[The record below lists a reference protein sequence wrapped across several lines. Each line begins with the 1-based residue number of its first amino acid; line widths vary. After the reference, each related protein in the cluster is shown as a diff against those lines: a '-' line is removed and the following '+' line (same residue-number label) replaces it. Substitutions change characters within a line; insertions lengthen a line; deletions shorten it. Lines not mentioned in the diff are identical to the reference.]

1 MFLVSILRC
10 AFVLEPNQ
18 ISYVKTPGFPR
29 SRAEIWPELLRDD
42 AAAHFAQ
49 LRWWR
54 QRADFPGSARRQ
66 LAVHAGAGIP
76 PASNDDGSIGLP
88 QPNVELGGWQRANS
102 PSSQNLKCGGVGVL
116 SGAVDGQ
123 TVTLAINEG
132 GTTINL
138 SGTLSS
144 DGKSMSGNFAGLNG
158 GCYTSPT
165 SGTWTAS
172 LIPPITGSFTGT
184 ITNSLYM
191 TLLTGA
197 NPPAPIAVSGML
209 TQVGGTGSSN
219 ASVTGTITAVDYP
232 CFRTASVSG
241 TISGQNVYLLVFG
254 FDGQQIGEIG
264 APPSAPATVVVQS
277 TGVSLVGANP
287 GTSGLALGGTSV
299 TGSFGP
305 CPAIV
310 TTQGSVPY
318 DQAAFTFSF

>member
-1 MFLVSILRC
+1 MSKHQAFAGLAQRFGLNSCATMLLLTLLSCGGGGSAPTSPGALAGNWQFTLVR
-10 AFVLEPNQ
+10 
-18 ISYVKTPGFPR
+18 GFPLPR
-29 SRAEIWPELLRDD
+29 TTTGASGFLSQTSNSVA
-42 AAAHFAQ
+42 
-49 LRWWR
+49 
-54 QRADFPGSARRQ
+54 GSVQ
-66 LAVHAGAGIP
+66 IP
-76 PASNDDGSIGLP
+76 
-88 QPNVELGGWQRANS
+88 